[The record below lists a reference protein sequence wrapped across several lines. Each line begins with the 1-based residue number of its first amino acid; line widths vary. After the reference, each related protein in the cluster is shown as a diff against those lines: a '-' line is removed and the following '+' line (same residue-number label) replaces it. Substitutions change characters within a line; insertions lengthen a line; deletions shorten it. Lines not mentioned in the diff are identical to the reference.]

1 MITTEVYVQGPDY
14 REVRVEAF
22 VEAKANASFDSV
34 ARDVKKAINKL
45 LDPKT
50 WVMGRDLQTTQIFR
64 EVLTA
69 DEKNI
74 VGVKS
79 LNVYVDGRPVGA
91 LSRIPLTKRE
101 QIYGGEHLIV
111 VTPEQDS

>member
-1 MITTEVYVQGPDY
+1 
-14 REVRVEAF
+14 
-22 VEAKANASFDSV
+22 
-34 ARDVKKAINKL
+34 
-45 LDPKT
+45 
-50 WVMGRDLQTTQIFR
+50 MGRDLQTTQIFR